1 VPLLVEAGWG
11 GLVQYPWTITWTDIS
26 RYVDTQKAGVSIT
39 RGASDELSETQ
50 PGTATLRLDNADG
63 RFTPGNPAS
72 PYYPFVRRN
81 APIRVS
87 VAIMPTRTG
96 AAPYPMA
103 MLGDD
108 FDAERV
114 NTARWPTVYGS
125 AVQIEGRC
133 RVQCNPGAFSGF
145 LSAREWTL
153 AGSKVTAKLA
163 KVPAANGSS
172 TGAASMW
179 VQSTTAGTRIG
190 WTYNPATGVL
200 FAHNQAGFSDAGQ
213 VPLTYSAID
222 HAWLRVRESGGTVHW
237 ETSGDGFIWTVRRTA
252 AAPAWV
258 AAQTHALEFTG
269 TRTGGTGDYV
279 EWDLLGAEIRP
290 RFWGMVNQFPV
301 DWEGLVSTV
310 TVTCTDL
317 FKRLNRL
324 PALRSMLAQEI
335 LHQDVAGV
343 GDIVSAYYP
352 LTEPSGAAAAGD
364 ISGGG
369 CGALAVTQVGTG
381 GSLDFGS
388 EGLPDTG
395 DTSATFTPA
404 STSQGKYLT
413 GDLGAVFETNS
424 AAYAQTV
431 EVWFKTTT
439 AGRVILGMHETNLDH
454 QYVLALN
461 ASGELV
467 IEHTEAGGT
476 LTVYNSARVLNDGQ
490 WHHIVHDGYTSKQ
503 LFIDGVAGPFTLSV
517 VNTTALRTLHIGGY
531 RNGRLFNGQIAHV
544 AINHVTGYIGSVIA
558 PDHYEAATT
567 GYAGEP
573 ADERIQRLA
582 RYAGLSS
589 VTVHGSTHDPVA
601 SQGPGGSSVV
611 ARMREVEATESA
623 RLYAERD
630 YYGLAYQSRDVRYNP
645 DPLSEVFTIDY
656 ADLETRQVQLAD
668 DDQKL
673 VNIVEAA
680 RPGGATQRVTAPS
693 SILAFGEY
701 EQSLN
706 VLKTSDNSVLDAAYW
721 LVSRYANPGPE
732 LREVPIEAYTMPNY
746 LDILDADISSYFSVY
761 NLPAQAPASTL
772 RVTVEGY
779 TETLKEASHLIQFHT
794 SASLNDTVW
803 VLDDSVYSVLDSTTR
818 LAY

>member
-1 VPLLVEAGWG
+1 
-11 GLVQYPWTITWTDIS
+11 
-26 RYVDTQKAGVSIT
+26 
-39 RGASDELSETQ
+39 
-50 PGTATLRLDNADG
+50 
-63 RFTPGNPAS
+63 
-72 PYYPFVRRN
+72 
-81 APIRVS
+81 
-87 VAIMPTRTG
+87 MPTRSG
-96 AAPYPMA
+96 AAPYPLA

-108 FDAERV
+108 FDDDRI
-114 NTARWPTVYGS
+114 NTTLWPNNYGGASEVGGRARIPVT
-125 AVQIEGRC
+125 
-133 RVQCNPGAFSGF
+133 PGTNAGF
-145 LSAREWTL
+145 LTAREWTL
-153 AGSKVTAKLA
+153 AGSRLTAKL
-163 KVPAANGSS
+163 VTLPAANGSTS
-172 TGAASMW
+172 AVASMW
-179 VQSTTAGTRIG
+179 INSTTSGTRVG
-190 WTYNPATGVL
+190 WRYNAVNGQISAENQTGFFDGTAVSA
-200 FAHNQAGFSDAGQ
+200 AHNPRD
-213 VPLTYSAID
+213 Y
-222 HAWLRVRESGGTVHW
+222 AWLRVRESGGTVYW
-237 ETSGDGFIWTVRRTA
+237 ESSGDGFGWTVRRTLA
-252 AAPAWV
+252 TPAWV
-258 AAQTHALEFTG
+258 TSQTVTVEIATA
-269 TRTGGTGDYV
+269 RTGGTADYV

-310 TVTCTDL
+310 TITATDL

-352 LTEPSGAAAAGD
+352 LTEPSGSAAAGD

-369 CGALAVTQVGTG
+369 CGALAVTQVGSG
-381 GSLDFGS
+381 GTLEFGG

-395 DTSATFTPA
+395 DTSPTFTPA
-404 STSQGKYLT
+404 SATQGKYLV
-413 GDLGAVFETNS
+413 GDLGATFETNS
-424 AAYAQTV
+424 AAYAQTI
-431 EVWFKTTT
+431 EVWIKTTT

-461 ASGELV
+461 GSGELV
-467 IEHTEAGGT
+467 IEHTESGGT
-476 LTVYNSARVLNDGQ
+476 LTVYNSLRVLNDGQ

-503 LFIDGVAGPFTLSV
+503 LYIDGVAGPLTLSV

-531 RNGRLFNGQIAHV
+531 RNQRLFNGQIAHV
-544 AINHVTGYIGSVIA
+544 AINHVTGYIGAAISA
-558 PDHYEAATT
+558 DHYEAATT

-573 ADERIQRLA
+573 ADARIQRLA

-589 VTVHGSTHDPVA
+589 VTVHGATHDPVA

-630 YYGLAYQSRDVRYNP
+630 YYGLGYQSRDVRYNP
-645 DPLSEVFTIDY
+645 DPTSEVFTIDY

-680 RPGGATQRVTAPS
+680 RPGGATQRVTAPA
-693 SILAFGEY
+693 SIVAFGEY

-732 LREVPIEAYTMPNY
+732 LREVPIEAYTMPSY

-761 NLPAQAPASTL
+761 NLPAQAPASTM

-779 TETLKEASHLIQFHT
+779 TETLREQSHLIQFHT

-803 VLDDSVYSVLDSTTR
+803 VLDDAVYSVLDSTTR